1 MKPINFKDIILF
13 EDDNLFVVNK
23 PPFLATLDER
33 NNYEPSLIRLAK
45 EYFPEAQICHR
56 LDKETSGAL
65 IIAKNPETYRSV
77 SMQFEHRKVEKI
89 YHAVIEG
96 THQFKELDINLP
108 ILNEGKEK
116 VKISRAQGKRAETQ
130 FTSIKFF
137 RHFTLVECKPLTGRM
152 HQIRIHLATQRAVI
166 AGDESYGGKPP
177 MLSLIKKKNYKLS
190 EEEEEQPIIKRFALH
205 AYQVSFVDPTGV
217 AVCIHA
223 PYPKDFAAF
232 LKLLERYDS

>member
-13 EDDNLFVVNK
+13 EDENLFVVNK
-23 PPFLATLDER
+23 PPYLATLDER
-33 NNYEPSLIRLAK
+33 NSSEPSLIRMVKAHM
-45 EYFPEAQICHR
+45 EDAQICHR

-65 IIAKNPETYRSV
+65 IIAKNPETYRSI
-77 SMQFEHRKVEKI
+77 SMQFEHRKVGKI

-108 ILNEGKEK
+108 ILNDGKEK
-116 VKISRAQGKRAETQ
+116 VKISRAAGKRAETQ

-137 RHFTLVECKPLTGRM
+137 RHFTLVECRPITGRM

-166 AGDESYGGKPP
+166 AGDLAYGGKPP
-177 MLSLIKKKNYKLS
+177 MLSSIKRKNYRLS
-190 EEEEEQPIIKRFALH
+190 EDEDEQAIIKRFALH
-205 AYQVSFVDPTGV
+205 AYQVSFLDPNGNPMTV
-217 AVCIHA
+217 HA

-232 LKLLERYDS
+232 LKLLDRYDS